1 MKKMIGSKAVGIVA
15 GAVGA
20 AALAAVGTGAVA
32 LWKWAKDPNATV
44 FWIGGLPGGRGVRVE
59 KTEEAHHYVV
69 QTGYRWRNDAEE
81 DAAGGEPEMEIEL
94 PLESLEEESAP
105 EAGNEA

>member
-1 MKKMIGSKAVGIVA
+1 MKKMIGSKAVGIIA

-44 FWIGGLPGGRGVRVE
+44 FWLGGLPGGKGIRVE
-59 KTEEAHHYVV
+59 KTEAANHYIV
-69 QTGYRWRNDAEE
+69 QTGYRWNNDAEE
-81 DAAGGEPEMEIEL
+81 DAPDAEPEIEL
-94 PLESLEEESAP
+94 PLESLMEEP
-105 EAGNEA
+105 EAETADEA

>member
-59 KTEEAHHYVV
+59 KTDVANHYIV
-69 QTGYRWRNDAEE
+69 QTGYRWHNDAEE
-81 DAAGGEPEMEIEL
+81 AAVDDEPEMEIEL
-94 PLESLEEESAP
+94 PLESLTEEPVP
-105 EAGNEA
+105 EAGDEA

>member
-15 GAVGA
+15 GAIGA

-44 FWIGGLPGGRGVRVE
+44 FWFGGLPGGKGVRVE
-59 KTEEAHHYVV
+59 KTEEANHYIV
-69 QTGYRWRNDAEE
+69 QTGYRWHNDVEE
-81 DAAGGEPEMEIEL
+81 DAADEEPEMEIEL
-94 PLESLEEESAP
+94 PLESLMEEP
-105 EAGNEA
+105 EPETEHEA